1 MSGGLMLATERR
13 PQRSITRSLT
23 GPQIEAEKTDAQ
35 FFLATLRRVAT
46 IFALTMLVIAA
57 LSGGVVISSLIGRVE
72 KLESDLGRA
81 QARIVELA
89 ASQSRLSAS
98 IDSADRSI
106 KSLRS
111 DLDHPRLWPLASIL
125 DTRP

>member
-1 MSGGLMLATERR
+1 MHN
-13 PQRSITRSLT
+13 
-23 GPQIEAEKTDAQ
+23 
-35 FFLATLRRVAT
+35 FLATLRRVAT

-89 ASQSRLSAS
+89 ASQSRLSLS
-98 IDSADRSI
+98 IDAADRSI

-111 DLDHPRLWPLASIL
+111 DLDHPRLRPLASIL

>member
-1 MSGGLMLATERR
+1 MHN
-13 PQRSITRSLT
+13 
-23 GPQIEAEKTDAQ
+23 
-35 FFLATLRRVAT
+35 FLATLRRVST
-46 IFALTMLVIAA
+46 IFVLTMLAIAA

-89 ASQSRLSAS
+89 ASQSRLSVS
-98 IDSADRSI
+98 IDAADRSI

-111 DLDHPRLWPLASIL
+111 DLDHPRLRPLASIL